1 MAHIQQRGG
10 RWQARYRG
18 PDGKERTKTHDRKQ
32 DAKQWLVDVESSIKS
47 GTWVDPARSAVR
59 LEVWAAEWLPSRSDL
74 RPSSYARLE
83 SIVRLHVVP
92 AFGNRQLATISNSEI
107 RKWAGRMR
115 KDGMS
120 AAAVR
125 KSVFA
130 LRAMLDAA
138 VADRRL
144 AVNPAAN
151 VPLPAERAAEQRY
164 LDREQVLALADMIAP
179 RYRALVLLGAFGGL
193 RWGELAGLRRGRVD
207 VLRSRVTVC
216 ETATDI
222 GGKITFGEPKTPKSR
237 RTIPLARSI
246 MREIE
251 QHLGEYVAPGP
262 DALIFTSLTGN
273 PLYRGT
279 FWPSV
284 WKPAVQKAGLAG
296 LRIHDLRHTYV
307 SLMIAAG
314 ANPKEVSTWAG
325 HSSVSF
331 TLDRY
336 GHLYDEHG
344 DDVADRLDV
353 LLSQGR
359 PSAEI
364 RALK

>member
-1 MAHIQQRGG
+1 
-10 RWQARYRG
+10 
-18 PDGKERTKTHDRKQ
+18 
-32 DAKQWLVDVESSIKS
+32 
-47 GTWVDPARSAVR
+47 
-59 LEVWAAEWLPSRSDL
+59 
-74 RPSSYARLE
+74 
-83 SIVRLHVVP
+83 
-92 AFGNRQLATISNSEI
+92 
-107 RKWAGRMR
+107 
-115 KDGMS
+115 
-120 AAAVR
+120 
-125 KSVFA
+125 
-130 LRAMLDAA
+130 
-138 VADRRL
+138 
-144 AVNPAAN
+144 
-151 VPLPAERAAEQRY
+151 
-164 LDREQVLALADMIAP
+164 
-179 RYRALVLLGAFGGL
+179 
-193 RWGELAGLRRGRVD
+193 
-207 VLRSRVTVC
+207 VTVC

-246 MREIE
+246 MAEIE
-251 QHLGEYVAPGP
+251 QHLAEYVAPAAE
-262 DALIFTSLTGN
+262 ALIFTSASGN

-284 WKPAVQKAGLAG
+284 WKPAVQRAGLAG

-307 SLMIAAG
+307 SLMVAAG

-344 DDVADRLDV
+344 DDVADRLDQ
-353 LLSQGR
+353 LLTQRR